1 MVWTH
6 HYHFGRSGRCWSIAR
21 LLFCCYPL
29 FTLSLFLCGT
39 CFIVCKPVFTMNLV
53 EIVLTWRYTMINQFN
68 LKIETLLS
76 IFGLYLLITASRIEC
91 YWTILYLKHTFI
103 WFYYSQSFKLFG
115 FSNLSILSVPD
126 EGYSRAHVLFTLFE
140 YSGDQHISR
149 CVFVLFFLRLVYPM
163 LPVSL
168 NCPFVIALRYS
179 LTFVLL
185 IVFSLLKLQLLN
197 KQNKI
202 YVFSIMWPVN
212 KIR

>member
-1 MVWTH
+1 MWYFV
-6 HYHFGRSGRCWSIAR
+6 SSA
-21 LLFCCYPL
+21 
-29 FTLSLFLCGT
+29 

-126 EGYSRAHVLFTLFE
+126 EGYSWNTSCALNL
-140 YSGDQHISR
+140 ISFYFLQNTKWCYR
-149 CVFVLFFLRLVYPM
+149 LSFVLYLFLHIQSDLYYEDTFGTKKTWSFKTGDLLKEVQFIC
-163 LPVSL
+163 
-168 NCPFVIALRYS
+168 NF
-179 LTFVLL
+179 LTEQEKGDLL
-185 IVFSLLKLQLLN
+185 IQVTA
-197 KQNKI
+197 
-202 YVFSIMWPVN
+202 
-212 KIR
+212 